1 MQDTWEPWDGDAS
14 HEENMGGPLPSLLP
28 VSIPDKWPLQGPEL
42 SGSALKLKPHLG
54 SSLMV
59 QWLGFCGFT
68 TVAQVQA
75 LVWELRSHSMFY
87 KKKKKK
93 KAQLLGIG
101 VRRMLMAH
109 FSPLLRR
116 IYIC

>member
-1 MQDTWEPWDGDAS
+1 
-14 HEENMGGPLPSLLP
+14 MGGPLPSLLP

-93 KAQLLGIG
+93 AQLQD
-101 VRRMLMAH
+101 
-109 FSPLLRR
+109 
-116 IYIC
+116 